1 MRAWRRLTLIAIL
14 GVMCG
19 CTSINST
26 SFHNM
31 SSAYR
36 DAVEGYSNDNILLN
50 IVRAS
55 KNMPMSFLDIPSV
68 IGTGNVVTEAS
79 VATAQTSAGTAA
91 VSSTTG
97 GSLGISVNNGFT
109 FTQASLDN
117 AQFLQ
122 SFLKEIPLGVLGL
135 KGTERLLPRAVTYT
149 LLLEG
154 IELRSNNTL
163 VQRFN
168 NDPIDPNYEQFQQLL
183 YLLIESG
190 LTVENA
196 PIKTPI
202 GPPLEKAILT
212 KSLEA
217 LGPTTIDHIAKGT
230 LSLDKTSVKGSEAY
244 QLMRV
249 EMKPRVCVNQFRAE
263 ELMGNLLSKSSY
275 CLDSPRHRK
284 SEQHYTQI
292 IQAFKS
298 SYVGMKN
305 MELVIGIRSPG
316 NVFDFL
322 GSVLNTQFEGDGSK
336 MVMIHPTKSVLDS
349 YNDRYKKSHP
359 LFKVYRDT
367 KDPKAAATV
376 AYRGVT
382 YSIADDDDSYTK
394 EVIEFMSTLVTIAK
408 IPGAIP
414 ATPAVVVR

>member
-1 MRAWRRLTLIAIL
+1 M
-14 GVMCG
+14 
-19 CTSINST
+19 
-26 SFHNM
+26 
-31 SSAYR
+31 
-36 DAVEGYSNDNILLN
+36 
-50 IVRAS
+50 
-55 KNMPMSFLDIPSV
+55 
-68 IGTGNVVTEAS
+68 
-79 VATAQTSAGTAA
+79 
-91 VSSTTG
+91 
-97 GSLGISVNNGFT
+97 
-109 FTQASLDN
+109 
-117 AQFLQ
+117 
-122 SFLKEIPLGVLGL
+122 
-135 KGTERLLPRAVTYT
+135 
-149 LLLEG
+149 
-154 IELRSNNTL
+154 
-163 VQRFN
+163 
-168 NDPIDPNYEQFQQLL
+168 
-183 YLLIESG
+183 
-190 LTVENA
+190 
-196 PIKTPI
+196 
-202 GPPLEKAILT
+202 LT

-230 LSLDKTSVKGSEAY
+230 LGLDKTSVKGNEAY

-284 SEQHYTQI
+284 SEQHYTQL